1 MKRDRE
7 GGGRNDLAEGRWR
20 LRLGGR
26 LQRWLLGAPPRR
38 PPRRVPRATQ
48 EQPHRPPPRYR
59 ISVGGIRRCRWQS
72 LSCHRGHQSAAF
84 RTVGRS
90 EPLEMLLF
98 PLGFRASPL
107 TPPLLP
113 FRLRRRPLTFLSA
126 SAVEL
131 SGSRARRP
139 HVSAHPPGRQGTA
152 FHWCLPNALRPPP
165 SQSVDWHPSNAR
177 RLAGGLNHLR
187 GAVTE
192 PDRSN

>member
-1 MKRDRE
+1 MAARRASPA
-7 GGGRNDLAEGRWR
+7 G
-20 LRLGGR
+20 
-26 LQRWLLGAPPRR
+26 PRAW
-38 PPRRVPRATQ
+38 PSRRVPRATQ
-48 EQPHRPPPRYR
+48 EQPRRRPPRCR
-59 ISVGGIRRCRWQS
+59 VSVGGIRRCRWQS
-72 LSCHRGHQSAAF
+72 LGCHRGHQSAAF

-131 SGSRARRP
+131 SGSRAGRP
-139 HVSAHPPGRQGTA
+139 HVRAHPPRRQGTA
-152 FHWCLPNALRPPP
+152 FHWRLPNALRPPP
-165 SQSVDWHPSNAR
+165 SQSVDWHPSNAP

>member
-1 MKRDRE
+1 MAARCPPPAGPR
-7 GGGRNDLAEGRWR
+7 AWR
-20 LRLGGR
+20 S
-26 LQRWLLGAPPRR
+26 
-38 PPRRVPRATQ
+38 RRVPRATQ
-48 EQPHRPPPRYR
+48 EQPRRRPPRCR
-59 ISVGGIRRCRWQS
+59 VSVGGIRRCRWQS

-84 RTVGRS
+84 HTVGRS

-113 FRLRRRPLTFLSA
+113 FRLRLRRRPLTFLSA

-131 SGSRARRP
+131 SGSGAGRR
-139 HVSAHPPGRQGTA
+139 HVRAHPPRRQGTA
-152 FHWCLPNALRPPP
+152 FHWRPPNALRPPP
-165 SQSVDWHPSNAR
+165 SQSVDWHPSNAP